1 MGVIDQNGTL
11 KGEHLKKFWKSR
23 QYDFGYPNRNK
34 FIKEMRFIS
43 KTDVVLTLYIDN
55 RIKTINVKGKSTM
68 QTIKINEKA
77 KNFGFSFDTLSSGT
91 YITLPKFVVGVL
103 WQMAM
108 IFQKQLINI
117 EY

>member
-11 KGEHLKKFWKSR
+11 KGEVLKKFWKSR

-43 KTDVVLTLYIDN
+43 KTDVVLTLYMDN

-77 KNFGFSFDTLSSGT
+77 KIFGFSFDTLSSGT
-91 YITLPKFVVGVL
+91 YITSPKFVVGVL
-103 WQMAM
+103 WQIAM
-108 IFQKQLINI
+108 ILKTQ
-117 EY
+117 